1 MANIKMSEHICPAI
15 LIGNLTPDSS
25 AGKGLFFFWAI
36 VSKRRSN
43 TCMNPANGLV
53 IVPVCVDER
62 DITVQWEERRR
73 RWWPGVGG
81 LLLFNNQWV
90 QSLICKWEAVSLVN
104 TQARSHSWS
113 VRTSTRQGEN
123 HTLQMTSIFTNTN
136 HLFNNRNLEM
146 FFSLSFCPWNMKRK
160 VKPSVSQ

>member
-15 LIGNLTPDSS
+15 LIGNLTPDSW

-43 TCMNPANGLV
+43 TCMNPANELV

-62 DITVQWEERRR
+62 DITVQRGEEEEEVVAR
-73 RWWPGVGG
+73 GGG

-104 TQARSHSWS
+104 TQASSHSWS

-123 HTLQMTSIFTNTN
+123 HTLQMTSIFTNTKN
-136 HLFNNRNLEM
+136 LFNNRNLEI
-146 FFSLSFCPWNMKRK
+146 FFSLSFFPWNMKRK
-160 VKPSVSQ
+160 MKPSVFQ